1 MPPTVRTVPDRR
13 LAPNLVLWLFPVAV
27 VVVLA
32 GVIAALVAVS
42 NAFFGGGGIWEMVQ
56 IVAIPLVIAL
66 VVGARL
72 AAAYKVE
79 PAEGVE
85 VSPAEHPQLWA
96 EITEL
101 AALAQTAPPSRI
113 VIVPEV
119 NASVTEAAGQRELE
133 IGLPLLA
140 TLTRGELRSVLAHEL
155 GHFAGG
161 DTAEAAKA
169 LRRLVLL
176 DHVREEAGLLWR
188 WFFAAYLHLYA
199 VAAGPAA
206 RRAELR
212 ADQLSV
218 LAAGPRTSAEAMRA
232 LVRADLTWQVLDEDY
247 LTLFEL
253 AGRRA
258 PVREAMHL
266 FMDANADELA
276 PAVERA
282 LAEEKQRASDTHPP
296 LRERIAHFEDAAR
309 SGATEPASASDP
321 AAPAHQLLT
330 GGAAWLDAAEGELAI
345 QQWPQASWDE
355 VIVRGMRQQVDA
367 EAEQTSARAR
377 SEGLGDGGLHALL
390 GLIDKPLDGLEPD
403 DMGEVLFA
411 PVLSA
416 MLAAGAAR
424 VVPSWSAEAR
434 FTGSDGSDLDI
445 ENRIA
450 SAVRSRDSGQ
460 LRAWLT
466 ELGVDV
472 ATARASTDVPQWL
485 AAGSHLTGPWE
496 GRRDVHLWT
505 TGVLALPPLDKG
517 TIKKNKEQI
526 SDKHQHP
533 RLYYARAEGIAAARR
548 DPETLWWDAAGI
560 ASAQITGQ
568 LKLRVTF
575 GLADGSAL
583 AIAGTVETALVD
595 SAEAFGE
602 AVGYLGAP
610 KAG

>member
-505 TGVLALPPLDKG
+505 TGVLALPPLDKA

-533 RLYYARAEGIAAARR
+533 RLYYARAEGIEAARR
-548 DPETLWWDAAGI
+548 DPGTLWWDAAGI
-560 ASAQITGQ
+560 ASAEITGQ

>member
-27 VVVLA
+27 VVVLT

-176 DHVREEAGLLWR
+176 DHVRKEAGLLWR

-218 LAAGPRTSAEAMRA
+218 QAAGPRTSAEAMRA

-266 FMDANADELA
+266 FMEANADELA

-403 DMGEVLFA
+403 DMEEVLFA

-416 MLAAGAAR
+416 MLATGAAR

-505 TGVLALPPLDKG
+505 TGVLALPPLDKA

-533 RLYYARAEGIAAARR
+533 RLYYARAEGIEAARR
-548 DPETLWWDAAGI
+548 DPGTLWWDAAGI

>member
-266 FMDANADELA
+266 FMAANADELA

-282 LAEEKQRASDTHPP
+282 LAEEKQHASDTHPP

-309 SGATEPASASDP
+309 AGAAEPASASDP

-403 DMGEVLFA
+403 DMEEVLFA

-434 FTGSDGSDLDI
+434 FTASDGSDLDI
-445 ENRIA
+445 EKRIA

-466 ELGVDV
+466 DLGVDV

-505 TGVLALPPLDKG
+505 TGVLALPPLDKD

-533 RLYYARAEGIAAARR
+533 RLYYARAEGIEAARR

-560 ASAQITGQ
+560 ASAEITGQ

>member
-27 VVVLA
+27 VVVLT

-266 FMDANADELA
+266 FMEANADELA

-505 TGVLALPPLDKG
+505 TGVLALPPLDKA

-533 RLYYARAEGIAAARR
+533 RLYYARAEGIEAARR
-548 DPETLWWDAAGI
+548 DPGTLWWDAAGI

>member
-505 TGVLALPPLDKG
+505 TGVLALPPLDKA

-533 RLYYARAEGIAAARR
+533 RLYYARAEGIEAARR
-548 DPETLWWDAAGI
+548 DPGTLWWDAAGI

-575 GLADGSAL
+575 GLTDGSAL

>member
-450 SAVRSRDSGQ
+450 SAVRSRDSGH

-505 TGVLALPPLDKG
+505 TGVLALPPLDKA

-533 RLYYARAEGIAAARR
+533 RLYYARAEGIEAARR
-548 DPETLWWDAAGI
+548 DPGTLWWDAAGI
-560 ASAQITGQ
+560 ASAEITGQ

-575 GLADGSAL
+575 GLTDGSAL

>member
-330 GGAAWLDAAEGELAI
+330 DGAAWLDAAEGELAI

-403 DMGEVLFA
+403 DMEEVLFA

-505 TGVLALPPLDKG
+505 TGVLALPPLDKA

-533 RLYYARAEGIAAARR
+533 RLYYARAEGIEAARR

-560 ASAQITGQ
+560 ASAEITGQ

-575 GLADGSAL
+575 GLTDGSAL

>member
-27 VVVLA
+27 VVVLT

-505 TGVLALPPLDKG
+505 TGVLALPPLDKA

-533 RLYYARAEGIAAARR
+533 RLYYARAEGIEAARR
-548 DPETLWWDAAGI
+548 DPGTLWWDAAGI
-560 ASAQITGQ
+560 ATAEITGQ

-575 GLADGSAL
+575 GLTDGSAL